1 MKTLI
6 FTTITMLILNAAS
19 VHAQEKTTTTTTHS
33 KIENPM
39 DPTAKQEAH
48 ISTTTTKSMTIKRKP
63 SVRKRTVTIK
73 RISRSTPVKAVIE
86 TKVTVPAQ

>member
-6 FTTITMLILNAAS
+6 FTTITMLILTAAS
-19 VHAQEKTTTTTTHS
+19 AQTQEKTTTTTTQS

-39 DPTAKQEAH
+39 DPTAKQEVH
-48 ISTTTTKSMTIKRKP
+48 ISTTTTKLMTVKRKP
-63 SVRKRTVTIK
+63 AVRKKTVTIK
-73 RISRSTPVKAVIE
+73 RTSRSRPLKALIQ